1 MSFEEMDFDRPDAA
15 DLIIERL
22 SRFGKPFNYSDT
34 VSLQF
39 YQTRSKELR
48 EAITEYNV
56 TLALLKTK
64 YVAVRTRA
72 KMEGDTQKAIRRSIG
87 GAEGLESDAYVAAGG
102 TRQSDII
109 AKQQAT
115 KEENRKAAEA
125 KKKAEAENVK

>member
-1 MSFEEMDFDRPDAA
+1 MSFEEMDFEQPDAA

-22 SRFGKPFNYSDT
+22 LRFNKPFNYSDT

-48 EAITEYNV
+48 ATITDYND
-56 TLALLKTK
+56 TLALLKAK
-64 YVAVRTRA
+64 HAAVQISA
-72 KMEGDTQKAIRRSIG
+72 KAEDTTQKALRRSIG
-87 GAEGLESDAYVAAGG
+87 GAETLNSDAYVAAGG

-115 KEENRKAAEA
+115 REEKKRVAEA
-125 KKKAEAENVK
+125 NKKAEANNAP